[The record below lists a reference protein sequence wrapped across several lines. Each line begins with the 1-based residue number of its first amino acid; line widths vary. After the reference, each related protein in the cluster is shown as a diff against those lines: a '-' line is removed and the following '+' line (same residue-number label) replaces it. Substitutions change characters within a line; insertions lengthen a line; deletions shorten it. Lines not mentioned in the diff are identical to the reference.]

1 MRTGGTLVFLM
12 GVTALEDICSNLI
25 KAGMSPSVPAAILQ
39 QGTTA
44 GQKRIVATVGTLKE
58 EVDRQ
63 GILTPAIIVVGG
75 VCEVAD
81 RFEMV

>member
-1 MRTGGTLVFLM
+1 MRTGGTLVLH
-12 GVTALEDICSNLI
+12 GSYRPGRYLQNLI

-75 VCEVAD
+75 VLV
-81 RFEMV
+81 R